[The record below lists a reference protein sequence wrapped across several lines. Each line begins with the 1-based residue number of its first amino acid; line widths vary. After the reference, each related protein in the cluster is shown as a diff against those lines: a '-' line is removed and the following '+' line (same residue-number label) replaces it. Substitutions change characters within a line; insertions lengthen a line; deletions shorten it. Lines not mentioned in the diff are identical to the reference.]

1 MHMFH
6 IKAWMCE
13 AMVFLGIFLNL
24 FYLKNMIFTPSKY
37 FCRQWGLIFL
47 DFEILAKSSCGHDS

>member
-13 AMVFLGIFLNL
+13 AMFFWGNFLKIISLGKYDFHTFKVFC
-24 FYLKNMIFTPSKY
+24 K
-37 FCRQWGLIFL
+37 QWGLIFL
-47 DFEILAKSSCGHDS
+47 DFEILAKSSCGHYS